1 MAMRQDQLLGMNHD
15 DNDLRQPP
23 PTPVIQHYFH
33 SSSSA
38 SQKSNKPS
46 IATIPSGTSLPRQ
59 PTHQFPFTRQLQPTQ
74 QQQQHSIIQQPIDPM
89 QEMKQNFM
97 GAYHQHQYASGGS
110 TSSSASNNHYVFQ
123 GYNATMEEPAGS
135 ISPAL
140 EFGGFHEPLLL
151 PGKGGVVQ
159 QPSKPLTTNNPD
171 FPSQVN
177 ALAGS
182 LHGSTYGISAP
193 APASTSMQPPP
204 QPAVGQQAP
213 VLSSQAAAAVAQLPV
228 HFSQAMLGQKEFVPA
243 GDPAD
248 TPMSFPQPVMGPVV
262 VGNHP
267 FFFPHHL
274 TTAYLMQKAESAEE
288 TEEKRAKRLERNR
301 ESARKSR
308 RRKKERL
315 TNLEE
320 KVNKLYSKIE
330 KERRIQINTL
340 EKAWKELEK
349 TELLELKKLEG
360 SDSVDKESEH
370 KLRTGLSRL
379 IMSDVE
385 QSTRKEI
392 VEFQYNTL
400 IQHLLPRYQK
410 FFLWTLLQRG
420 SYFLSGKE
428 EHAKREFSKKITTG
442 KISSKQLGEEISNA
456 KQPRRRRKGDQEPSH
471 QTASVS
477 ESEKF
482 WPLACFELSISV
494 EQEERFLEVHD
505 R

>member
-1 MAMRQDQLLGMNHD
+1 
-15 DNDLRQPP
+15 
-23 PTPVIQHYFH
+23 
-33 SSSSA
+33 
-38 SQKSNKPS
+38 
-46 IATIPSGTSLPRQ
+46 
-59 PTHQFPFTRQLQPTQ
+59 
-74 QQQQHSIIQQPIDPM
+74 M

-97 GAYHQHQYASGGS
+97 GAYTQQQYASGGS
-110 TSSSASNNHYVFQ
+110 TSTSTSNNHYVFQ
-123 GYNATMEEPAGS
+123 GYNVAMEEPAGS
-135 ISPAL
+135 LSPAL
-140 EFGGFHEPLLL
+140 EFGGDHEPLLL

-159 QPSKPLTTNNPD
+159 PQSKPLATNNTD
-171 FPSQVN
+171 YPSQVN

-182 LHGSTYGISAP
+182 LHGSTYGIPAP
-193 APASTSMQPPP
+193 APTSTSMQPPP

-228 HFSQAMLGQKEFVPA
+228 HFSQAMMSQKQFA
-243 GDPAD
+243 TSSDPVTAA
-248 TPMSFPQPVMGPVV
+248 TTGFPQPVMGPVV

-320 KVNKLYSKIE
+320 KVNKLYSEIE

-340 EKAWKELEK
+340 EKAWKALDE
-349 TELLELKKLEG
+349 TELLELKRLEG
-360 SDSVDKESEH
+360 TDSVDKESEY

-410 FFLWTLLQRG
+410 FFLWTILQRG
-420 SYFLSGKE
+420 SYFLTGKE

-442 KISSKQLGEEISNA
+442 KISSKQLGEELSNA
-456 KQPRRRRKGDQEPSH
+456 KQPRRRRKGNQEPTH

-482 WPLACFELSISV
+482 WPLVCFELSISV
-494 EQEERFLEVHD
+494 EQEERFLEVQG